1 MFELKDIDHRYGGT
15 RVLAVDQWSVAA
27 GEHWLVAGP
36 SGSGKT
42 TLLHILAGLT
52 VPTAGRVAVGG
63 VDLASLR
70 GAALDRWRGRSVG
83 LVPQRLHLVG
93 ALDVLDNLRLARYLA
108 GLPDDPARARG
119 LLEAMGVGGPRA
131 RGCRGSCRR
140 GRRSA
145 SPSPARSSTVRRCC
159 SPTSRRPT
167 STTRTRRRRST
178 SCARRREA
186 VGATLVVASHD
197 ARVHALLPR
206 EYALPRRTVDA
217 REPRDARLRLRPAAA
232 AGDVAQRAAA
242 RRRRRDDHAGA
253 ARRRRARGADAAR
266 RRGHRPRRR
275 RQGHRRCQI
284 VLAGVY
290 HADVPPGNIP
300 LAAVEELAREPAGAA
315 R

>member
-15 RVLAVDQWSVAA
+15 RVLAVDRWSVAA

-93 ALDVLDNLRLARYLA
+93 ALDVLGNLRLARYLA

-119 LLEAMGVGGPRA
+119 LLQAMGVGGL
-131 RGCRGSCRR
+131 
-140 GRRSA
+140 
-145 SPSPARSSTVRRCC
+145 
-159 SPTSRRPT
+159 
-167 STTRTRRRRST
+167 
-178 SCARRREA
+178 ARRMPRQLSQGQAQRVAVARAVINHPALLLADEPTASLDDAHAQATLDLLRAQARA

-197 ARVHALLPR
+197 ARVHAQLPR
-206 EYALPRRTVDA
+206 EYALPRRTVIA
-217 REPRDARLRLRPAAA
+217 
-232 AGDVAQRAAA
+232 
-242 RRRRRDDHAGA
+242 
-253 ARRRRARGADAAR
+253 
-266 RRGHRPRRR
+266 
-275 RQGHRRCQI
+275 
-284 VLAGVY
+284 
-290 HADVPPGNIP
+290 
-300 LAAVEELAREPAGAA
+300 
-315 R
+315 